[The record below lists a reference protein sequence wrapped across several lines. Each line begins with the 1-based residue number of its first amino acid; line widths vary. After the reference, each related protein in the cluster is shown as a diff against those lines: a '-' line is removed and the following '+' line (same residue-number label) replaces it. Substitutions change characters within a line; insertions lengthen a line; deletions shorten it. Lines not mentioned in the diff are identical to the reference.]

1 MLLRYGTANI
11 SRTGQHRLSRDNNL
25 ENNPLFITLTSTE
38 LVKFTKS
45 IKDKIKNKLAYSMA
59 QVPIVELPF
68 ILGNTAG
75 EIPSFPSALLLE

>member
-1 MLLRYGTANI
+1 
-11 SRTGQHRLSRDNNL
+11 
-25 ENNPLFITLTSTE
+25 

-45 IKDKIKNKLAYSMA
+45 IKDKIKNKLAYAMA